1 MHYPILLFSPVP
13 MNIGINQNL
22 FMNSKAL
29 HALTLVYG
37 PPIYRSSYP
46 TLNVIA
52 AHFFLFWFP
61 NMVVFIT
68 LPTLSCRLQS
78 ACQHIFLPVNS

>member
-37 PPIYRSSYP
+37 PAPLS
-46 TLNVIA
+46 IA
-52 AHFFLFWFP
+52 
-61 NMVVFIT
+61 
-68 LPTLSCRLQS
+68 LPTLHLMLLLHISFYFGFPVWLFLQPS
-78 ACQHIFLPVNS
+78 HTFL